1 MSKTPLERL
10 REATR
15 KREELRRNWDSRR
28 NLDLLAL
35 LRVTIPVMMKSE
47 RFGLFVRDPH
57 SDALWVETGT
67 GVTERSIVVTTVGSM
82 LGEAI
87 LERKAIVRDRL
98 SDRQGAHRSVD
109 DNVGFV
115 TKDALTVPVFS
126 PEDGQ
131 AIGAIQVLN
140 KQVSGGWTEEDAR
153 LLQEVAHSIS
163 GSVAM
168 MQSGQHLLT
177 QARSLDDEIARLD
190 RTESA
195 IRGGHM
201 LRTFEPA
208 FERPDGGFLH
218 NRYQK
223 TMFPPFIDNTANRD
237 LADCWDTG
245 PNDIFICTHQKVGT
259 HLAKKFMV
267 ELVRKTFPLPTGH
280 IYETGDIGH
289 GTVPWPSVLYS
300 QHGRAVWE
308 EHIAKTHNQPRIWYI
323 HANYND
329 LPVRRIHPE
338 TKFVV
343 VYRDPRAVA
352 VSQYFFYKR
361 HPLLRVPDDLDLDSF
376 VEKFID
382 GDLYF
387 GDYHRHVLGWLYR
400 KDDRISK
407 QQLLALRYEELVE
420 DKKQCAHRLLDFLLP
435 NASVDEH
442 TIQEVVTSTEF
453 KKMKKEITKNP
464 QSFHLN
470 PKVYFRAGK
479 TKDWEQHLSPMA
491 IEAINAKTRTLWGD
505 NMETPP
511 LVDLLHLHG
520 NK

>member
-10 REATR
+10 RDATR
-15 KREELRRNWDSRR
+15 KREQLRRTWDARR

-35 LRVTIPVMMKSE
+35 LRVTIPAMMSSE
-47 RFGLFVRDPH
+47 RFGLFVRDPQ
-57 SDALWVETGT
+57 SDALWIETGT
-67 GVTERSIVVTTVGSM
+67 GVTERSIVVTATGSM

-87 LERKAIVRDRL
+87 RQRQPIIRENL
-98 SDRQGAHRSVD
+98 STSDGVHQSVAD
-109 DNVGFV
+109 QVGFV
-115 TKDALTVPVFS
+115 PKDALTVPIFS
-126 PEDGQ
+126 PDDGG

-140 KQVSGGWTEEDAR
+140 KMSEGSWTEQDAL

-177 QARSLDDEIARLD
+177 QARSLDHEIAQLD
-190 RTESA
+190 KTESA

-201 LRTFEPA
+201 LRTFEPV
-208 FERPDGGFLH
+208 FEREEGGFLH
-218 NRYQK
+218 NRFQD
-223 TMFPPFIDNTANRD
+223 TMFPPFIDSQANSD
-237 LADCWDTG
+237 LAECWDTG

-259 HLAKKFMV
+259 HLAKKFLV
-267 ELVRKTFPLPTGH
+267 ELVRKALPLPKGH
-280 IYETGDIGH
+280 IYDTGDIGH
-289 GTVPWPSVLYS
+289 GTVPWPSVMIS

-308 EHIAKTHNQPRIWYI
+308 AHIAKTHNQPRIWYI

-329 LPVRRIHPE
+329 LPVRRIHPQ

-343 VYRDPRAVA
+343 VFRDPRAVA

-361 HPLLRVPDDLDLDSF
+361 HPLLNVPDDLELDSF
-376 VEKFID
+376 VEKFVE

-400 KDDRISK
+400 KDNRIAQ

-420 DKKQCAHRLLDFLLP
+420 DKKRCAFALLDFLAP
-435 NASVDEH
+435 GQSVDDTVIDE
-442 TIQEVVTSTEF
+442 IIMSTEYN
-453 KKMKKEITKNP
+453 KMKKEITKNP

-491 IEAINAKTRTLWGD
+491 LEAINAKTRELWGP
-505 NMETPP
+505 NLETPP
-511 LVDLLHLHG
+511 MVDVLKL
-520 NK
+520 